1 MEPLRAGVAADDQL
15 SVYVR
20 TLAGT
25 VERFLFLS
33 AFPAVFVIPVY
44 PLICFTLI
52 FTGSSL
58 VRVEKKLK
66 YPSHM
71 SSRLF
76 WNTHYTEKKLPR

>member
-44 PLICFTLI
+44 PLICFCFICLDYY
-52 FTGSSL
+52 SPKNPY
-58 VRVEKKLK
+58 R
-66 YPSHM
+66 
-71 SSRLF
+71 
-76 WNTHYTEKKLPR
+76 